1 MQARTHRWRTRRST
15 ATIAAVLVAAI
26 SLAGCGSSGTSGGSA
41 SGKGASLKL
50 EDYLSSQE
58 PWTGWAQNLVTKV
71 STDTGGAVQIKVFP
85 DGQLVSQSGA
95 LQAIRS
101 RSVDLGVVPDIAGG
115 ELAPGFSVADG
126 PFFTSTWDQSAAIT
140 KSDQVRDYQN
150 TLLKPFKLRL
160 LASCTEGFNYLL
172 TQQPI
177 HSMADLKGLKI
188 RVPDQQSADEVSA
201 IGATPVT
208 IAIGDVYEA
217 LQLHT
222 VVGAY
227 SALTNFYSQHWYE
240 AAKNVDLIPLSMSYV
255 DLVMNLDAWNGLSAK
270 QQQKVSADA
279 AGAVQACSTAEQGET
294 KKIESEIEAGG
305 AKLVQPPDI
314 QPFVDA
320 TANLRGKQ
328 TSASKAAKDL
338 TALENTAAGIDN

>member
-1 MQARTHRWRTRRST
+1 M
-15 ATIAAVLVAAI
+15 ATLAATGVAAAM
-26 SLAGCGSSGTSGGSA
+26 LAGCGSSGGSSAGGGNGS
-41 SGKGASLKL
+41 SLKM

-58 PWTGWAQNLVTKV
+58 PWTAWAQNVTTKV
-71 STDTGGAVQIKVFP
+71 SADTGGSVQIKVYP

-101 RSVDLGVVPDIAGG
+101 RSVDLGVIPDIAGG
-115 ELAPGFSVADG
+115 ELAEGFSVADG
-126 PFFTSTWDQSAAIT
+126 PFYTSTWEQSQSIT
-140 KSDQVRDYQN
+140 TSNEVRDYQN
-150 TLLKPFKLRL
+150 QLLKPFKLRL

-172 TQQPI
+172 TQTPV
-177 HSMADLKGLKI
+177 HSMSDLKGLKI
-188 RVPDQQSADEVSA
+188 RVPDKQSADEVAA

-255 DLVMNLDAWNGLSAK
+255 DLVMNLDAWNGLSAAD
-270 QQQKVSADA
+270 QQKVSDDA
-279 AGAVQACSTAEQGET
+279 AAAIPACSTAEQAET

-305 AKLVQPPDI
+305 AKLVQPTDI
-314 QPFVDA
+314 QPFSDA
-320 TANLRGKQ
+320 TADLRKKQ
-328 TSASKAAKDL
+328 TTASKAATDL
-338 TALENTAAGIDN
+338 TRLENSAAGISN